1 MNVFKEQC
9 ILLRK
14 QGHTLTEIMQRLGR
28 SKTSIFFHIRDI
40 PLDAEKIRAIRKA
53 SGIRIRQ
60 YAIARKGKSTRPFK
74 RFGKWTPDMV
84 LLVAHLIFDGEIRN
98 GGIYNNRSEALIKS
112 VERCMHSIY
121 DFEPTRYKNELT
133 GVSRV
138 SYYNVELA
146 LFLKQ
151 KANGLVK
158 NIKKMAFRL
167 KREFLRAFFD
177 DEGCMDY
184 RPQSNRR
191 KIRGYQKD
199 VKILK
204 IVSNLLDDF
213 GIESRVVK
221 PNEVVITGKENLQ
234 RFAKNINFSSGIY
247 MNGNRSNS
255 RWKKHI
261 EKRELLRQAIKSFK
275 N

>member
-191 KIRGYQKD
+191 KIRGYQKN
-199 VKILK
+199 VRILK
-204 IVSNLLDDF
+204 LIKSLLNDF
-213 GIESRVVK
+213 GIDARVVK
-221 PNEVVITGKENLQ
+221 PNEVVIVGKENLI
-234 RFAKNINFSSGIY
+234 RFERKINFSPGVFI
-247 MNGNRSNS
+247 NGDRANS
-255 RWKKHI
+255 RWKKHL
-261 EKRELLRQAIKSFK
+261 EKRALLRMAIESFK

>member
-1 MNVFKEQC
+1 MNAFKEQC

-14 QGHTLTEIMQRLGR
+14 QGHTLTEITQILGR

-40 PLDAEKIRAIRKA
+40 PLYAEKIRAIRKA

-60 YAIARKGKSTRPFK
+60 YAIARKGKSTRLFK
-74 RFGKWTPDMV
+74 RFEKWTPDTV
-84 LLVAHLIFDGEIRN
+84 LLVAHLIFDGEIRT
-98 GGIYNNRSEALIKS
+98 GAIYNNRSEALITQ
-112 VERCMHSIY
+112 VEICMHGIY
-121 DFEPTRYKNELT
+121 DFQPTRYKNVLT

-138 SYYNVELA
+138 NYFNVEFA
-146 LFLKQ
+146 TFLKE
-151 KANGLVK
+151 KRKELIRSVK
-158 NIKKMAFRL
+158 EMPRDL
-167 KREFLRAFFD
+167 KLEFLRAFFD

>member
-1 MNVFKEQC
+1 MKAFKEQC

-14 QGHTLTEIMQRLGR
+14 QGHTLTEIMQILGR

-60 YAIARKGKSTRPFK
+60 YAIARKGKSTRRFK
-74 RFGKWTPDMV
+74 RFGKWTPDTV
-84 LLVAHLIFDGEIRN
+84 LLVAHLIFDGEIRH
-98 GGIYNNRSEALIKS
+98 GGIYNNRSEALINR

-133 GVSRV
+133 GVSRI

-146 LFLKQ
+146 IFLKE
-151 KANGLVK
+151 KR
-158 NIKKMAFRL
+158 KKLIRDVRRMSHDL
-167 KREFLRAFFD
+167 KLEFLRAFFD

-191 KIRGYQKD
+191 KIRGCQKEMR
-199 VKILK
+199 ILRLIK
-204 IVSNLLDDF
+204 DLLADF
-213 GIESRVVK
+213 DIDSIVVK
-221 PNEVVITGKENLQ
+221 PNEVVIVGKENLT
-234 RFAKNINFSSGIY
+234 RFENEINFSQGVYI
-247 MNGNRSNS
+247 NGNRSNS

-261 EKRELLRQAIKSFK
+261 EKRELLRRAIESFK

>member
-191 KIRGYQKD
+191 KIRGYQKN
-199 VKILK
+199 VRILK
-204 IVSNLLDDF
+204 LIKSLLNDF
-213 GIESRVVK
+213 GIDARVVK
-221 PNEVVITGKENLQ
+221 PNEVVIVGKENLI
-234 RFAKNINFSSGIY
+234 RFERKINFSPGVFI
-247 MNGNRSNS
+247 NGDRTNS
-255 RWKKHI
+255 RWKKHL
-261 EKRELLRQAIKSFK
+261 EKRALLRMAIESFK